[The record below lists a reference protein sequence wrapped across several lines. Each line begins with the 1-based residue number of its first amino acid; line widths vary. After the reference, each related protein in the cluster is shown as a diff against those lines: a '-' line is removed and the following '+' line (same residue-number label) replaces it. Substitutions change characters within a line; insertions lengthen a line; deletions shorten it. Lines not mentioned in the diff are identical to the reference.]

1 MLQRKPSLTVF
12 LIAHCITS
20 LLRATIE
27 KGMPDKRPDTQKD
40 PSESYP
46 KTGMSIFLYP
56 LVLLLFTLTLLW
68 YVLDSLGIKQ
78 ITPSAPQLLLSIVGL
93 FGVASIAVSVIFMR
107 PFFRMRDHASDLIQA
122 ARRAGERWELALKGS
137 GAGYW
142 DYNVTEGKFFF
153 SAEFMKIF
161 GYAARDY
168 EGGVEQ
174 WYELMHPDDVDGV
187 RRTVVSHL
195 DRRTPEYAIE
205 YRMRKANGE
214 YIWVED
220 SGHALWGA
228 DGKAT
233 RLAGVT
239 RDITNIKRVQEVLES
254 RTHELEEAQAKVE
267 EEIQNVKKFQKAVD
281 ASTEAVVITDPL
293 GAIIYVNPAWTKLN
307 GYTDTEAMGRNLR
320 ILKSEK
326 TKPEIFSALWEKIS
340 AGLPFVT
347 EDLFN
352 KRKNGTEYQAG
363 LSVFPVREGAQTL
376 FYVAICQDI
385 TQRKEVDRAKTEFVS
400 LASHQLRT
408 PLSAIRWYS
417 EMLMSKYV
425 GQLNEKQMQ
434 YLKEIYQGNL
444 RMIALVNALLNVSR
458 IDLGTFAVEPEPMSL
473 TETCNSVLA
482 ELAPQISQK
491 GQTITTIYDTAPSTY
506 LGDPKLMRII
516 FQNFLSNSVKYTQE
530 GGHIEVE
537 IAARP
542 PDLYIR
548 VSDNGYGIPKQ
559 QQGKM
564 FEKLFRADNVRQKD
578 TEGTGLG
585 MYIIKAIVD
594 SSGGKIW
601 FESEEN
607 KGTTFHVLLPL
618 SGMPKKTGAKG
629 LE

>member
-1 MLQRKPSLTVF
+1 MQEER
-12 LIAHCITS
+12 
-20 LLRATIE
+20 
-27 KGMPDKRPDTQKD
+27 PDKTQEQD
-40 PSESYP
+40 VSYP
-46 KTGMSIFLYP
+46 KTGMVIFLYP
-56 LVLLLFTLTLLW
+56 AALLAITLVTAWYILDTFVSGEISSVATPLLLL
-68 YVLDSLGIKQ
+68 VI
-78 ITPSAPQLLLSIVGL
+78 GL
-93 FGVASIAVSVIFMR
+93 FGLASLAIEVAFVR
-107 PFFRMRDHASDLIQA
+107 PFIRMRDHAAEIIDA
-122 ARRAGERWELALKGS
+122 ARRTGERWGLALKSS
-137 GAGYW
+137 GTGYW
-142 DYNVTEGKFFF
+142 DYDIERGKFFF
-153 SAEFMKIF
+153 SAEFMRIF
-161 GYAARDY
+161 GYASRDY
-168 EGGVEQ
+168 EGSVEQ
-174 WYELMHPDDVDGV
+174 WYELMHPEDVEGV
-187 RRTVVSHL
+187 KRTVVSHL
-195 DRRTPEYAIE
+195 DKRTPEYSIE
-205 YRMRKANGE
+205 YRIRRANSE
-214 YIWVED
+214 YVWVED
-220 SGHALWGA
+220 KGKAVWSS

-233 RLAGVT
+233 RLVGVT
-239 RDITNIKRVQEVLES
+239 RDISNVKRVQEVLES
-254 RTHELEEAQAKVE
+254 RTNELEEAQAKIE

-307 GYTDTEAMGRNLR
+307 GYTDTEAIGRNLR

-340 AGLPFVT
+340 AGLPYVT

-363 LSVFPVREGAQTL
+363 LSVFPVREGTQTL

-417 EMLMSKYV
+417 EMLMSSYV

-458 IDLGTFAVEPEPMSL
+458 IDLGTFAIEPEPMSL
-473 TETCNSVLA
+473 TETCDSVLA
-482 ELAPQISQK
+482 ELLPQITAK
-491 GQTITTIYDTAPSTY
+491 GQTVTKIYDAAPSSY

-537 IAARP
+537 IAARA

-559 QQGKM
+559 QQNKM

-594 SSGGKIW
+594 SSGGRIW

-607 KGTTFHVLLPL
+607 KGTTFHVLMPL
-618 SGMPKKTGAKG
+618 AGMPRKMGAKG

>member
-1 MLQRKPSLTVF
+1 
-12 LIAHCITS
+12 
-20 LLRATIE
+20 
-27 KGMPDKRPDTQKD
+27 MPEEHPGNQKD
-40 PSESYP
+40 PTASYP
-46 KTGMSIFLYP
+46 KTGMTIFLYP
-56 LVLLLFTLTLLW
+56 IILLILALGTTWYTLDAFSAGEISPT
-68 YVLDSLGIKQ
+68 V
-78 ITPSAPQLLLSIVGL
+78 TPLLLSIVAL
-93 FGVASIAVSVIFMR
+93 FGAASVAIEVAFVR
-107 PFFRMRDHASDLIQA
+107 PLLRMRDHAGSLIQTA
-122 ARRAGERWELALKGS
+122 QLAGERWELALKGS

-142 DYNVTEGKFFF
+142 DYDVANGKFFF
-153 SAEFMKIF
+153 SGEFMGMF
-161 GYAARDY
+161 GYAAHDY

-174 WYELMHPDDVDGV
+174 WYELMHPEDVDGV

-195 DRRTPEYAIE
+195 DKRTPEYSIE

-214 YIWVED
+214 YVWVED
-220 SGHALWGA
+220 MGRAVWA
-228 DGKAT
+228 VDGKAT

-239 RDITNIKRVQEVLES
+239 RDISNVKRVQEVLES
-254 RTHELEEAQAKVE
+254 RTAELEEAQVKIE
-267 EEIQNVKKFQKAVD
+267 EEVQNVKKFQKAVD

-307 GYTDTEAMGRNLR
+307 GHTDIEAMGRNLR

-326 TKPEIFSALWEKIS
+326 TKPEIFTALWEKIS
-340 AGLPFVT
+340 SGLPYIT

-352 KRKNGTEYQAG
+352 RRKNGTEYQAG

-458 IDLGTFAVEPEPMSL
+458 IDLGTFAMEPEPMNL
-473 TETCNSVLA
+473 VETCDSVLA
-482 ELAPQISQK
+482 ELVPQITQK
-491 GQTITTIYDTAPSTY
+491 GQMITKIYDGAPATY
-506 LGDPKLMRII
+506 SADPKLMRII

-537 IAARP
+537 ISTRA

-548 VSDNGYGIPKQ
+548 VTDNGYGIPKQ

-594 SSGGKIW
+594 SSGGRIW
-601 FESEEN
+601 FESEED
-607 KGTTFHVLLPL
+607 KGTTFHVLMPL
-618 SGMPKKTGAKG
+618 SGMPKKTGVKG